1 MTAVL
6 ARLSAALNDRYRLDR
21 ELGAGGMATVY
32 LAHDIKHD
40 RDVAIKV
47 LHADLG
53 AALGG
58 ERFLSEIRT
67 TARLQHPHILPLLD
81 SGDADGLLY
90 YVMPLVT
97 GETLRARL
105 DRERQL
111 PIADAIRIAREVA
124 SALDYAHRQNVI
136 HRDVKPENI
145 LLHDGSALVADF
157 GIALAVQSAGGQ
169 RMTQTG
175 LSLGTPQY
183 MSPEQAMG
191 ERTIDTRSD
200 IYALGAVTYEM
211 LVGEAP
217 FTGPSVQAIVAR
229 VLTEEPRGIALQ
241 RKAVPEAVEN
251 AVMRAL
257 EKVPA
262 DRFASAAEFVTAL
275 RDGATGQRAVASRR
289 APRASVS
296 IWQVIAAGA
305 AMLVLGVSAG
315 WFALQRSSAV
325 EATRAFSIVLP
336 DSARVAFQGGLESPG
351 GHGSVAI
358 SPDGRRIAW
367 VATAPRGVRLAV
379 RDADAYTVRVL
390 PGTDGA
396 FAPFFSID
404 GTTIGYFSGSELRT
418 LSLATGE
425 SRVVQRDIKEPNGA
439 AFLSD
444 GRIVYMTQYLGGFI
458 ASSSGVT
465 QSIAKPVVNSD
476 GSVESFAFPAVVP
489 GDRYLLGVERGLN
502 YFVAAVDLKSGV
514 FRRFQRFGT
523 NESREPE
530 TRFVRGSAPRLVGD
544 RLVWLDGDVLMTAT
558 VDVAAARLTSEPS
571 SVVTGVRGDLNGAAD
586 FALATDGTIAFVP
599 GGDPSIGKLAWLD
612 RNGQIDTLPIPES
625 NYMGWDISPDG
636 KRVVTMTSPKLGQR
650 EFRVLD
656 LARGINTKLAISAP
670 FSSQPVWTAD
680 GRSLMLSVKQT
691 PADAGAVVRIS
702 ADGGSNIDTLLRGFA
717 SRYARSR
724 DGRVVIANMQ
734 GQQSLTGLAVSVN
747 GKPFTMLDRL
757 KNVKTPAV
765 TPDGRWL
772 AYDEE
777 VGHAEVF
784 VERFPSDGRR
794 YQVSPDGGYEAIFA
808 ASGDRL
814 FYRFGRSIMSVA
826 FTPGDP
832 PTIGKPAVYVTYDFA
847 DFPGRAWMLAP
858 DGRFLIKLLPS
869 VVPRSEIRVL
879 TGALSPARPGAAS
892 VGAR

>member
-1 MTAVL
+1 MSIVL
-6 ARLSAALNDRYRLDR
+6 ERLAAALSDRYRIDR

-32 LAHDIKHD
+32 LAHDLKHE

-47 LHADLG
+47 LHPDLG

-58 ERFLSEIRT
+58 ERFLSEIKT
-67 TARLQHPHILPLLD
+67 TAKLQHPHILPLLD
-81 SGDADGLLY
+81 SGAADGLLY

-105 DRERQL
+105 ERERQL
-111 PIADAIRIAREVA
+111 PIDDAVRIAREVA
-124 SALDYAHRQNVI
+124 DALGSAHVLGII
-136 HRDVKPENI
+136 HRDIKPENI
-145 LLHDGSALVADF
+145 LLQGGHALVADF
-157 GIALAVQSAGGQ
+157 GIALAVQSAGGA

-191 ERTIDTRSD
+191 EKVIDLRSD

-217 FTGPSVQAIVAR
+217 FTGPTVQAIVAR
-229 VLTEEPRGIALQ
+229 VLTEEPRSIALQ
-241 RKAVPEAVEN
+241 RKAVPESVEN

-257 EKVPA
+257 EKLPA

-275 RDGATGQRAVASRR
+275 RDGATGQRSVASRR
-289 APRASVS
+289 APRASIS
-296 IWQVIAAGA
+296 KWRVIGTGA
-305 AMLVLGVSAG
+305 AMLALGMAVG
-315 WFALQRSSAV
+315 RFALQRSAAV
-325 EATRAFSIVLP
+325 EATRAFSIALP
-336 DSARVAFQGGLESPG
+336 DSVRVAFQGGLESPG

-367 VATAPRGVRLAV
+367 VATGPNGARLAV
-379 RDADAYTVRVL
+379 RDADAYIVRVL
-390 PGTDGA
+390 SGTDGA
-396 FAPFFSID
+396 FAPFFSVD
-404 GTTIGYFSGSELRT
+404 GATIGFFSGSELRT

-444 GRIVYMTQYLGGFI
+444 GRIVYMTQFLGGFI

-465 QSIAKPVVNSD
+465 QAIAKPVVNSD

-502 YFVAAVDLKSGV
+502 YFVAAVDLKSGA
-514 FRRFQRFGT
+514 FRRFQRFAA
-523 NESREPE
+523 NESMEPE
-530 TRFVRGSAPRLVGD
+530 ARFVRGSAPRLVGD

-558 VDVAAARLTSEPS
+558 VDVAAGRLTSEPS

-599 GGDPSIGKLAWLD
+599 GGDPSIGKLAWLE
-612 RNGQIDTLPIPES
+612 RNGHVDTLPIPES
-625 NYMGWDISPDG
+625 NYVGWDISPDG
-636 KRVVTMTSPKLGQR
+636 KRVVTMTAPQLGPR

-670 FSSQPVWTAD
+670 VTSQPVWTAD

-691 PADAGAVVRIS
+691 PADRGAVVRIS
-702 ADGGSNIDTLLRGFA
+702 ADGSTADTLLRGFA

-734 GQQSLTGLAVSVN
+734 GQQSLTGLAVSVD

-772 AYDEE
+772 AYEDEA
-777 VGHAEVF
+777 GHSDVF
-784 VERFPSDGRR
+784 VEPFPSDGRR

-814 FYRFGRSIMSVA
+814 FYRFGRNIMSVSFA
-826 FTPGDP
+826 PGDP
-832 PTIGKPAVYVTYDFA
+832 PTIGKPTVYLTYDFA

-879 TGALSPARPGAAS
+879 TGVLSPAGVRSTSRGTN
-892 VGAR
+892 R